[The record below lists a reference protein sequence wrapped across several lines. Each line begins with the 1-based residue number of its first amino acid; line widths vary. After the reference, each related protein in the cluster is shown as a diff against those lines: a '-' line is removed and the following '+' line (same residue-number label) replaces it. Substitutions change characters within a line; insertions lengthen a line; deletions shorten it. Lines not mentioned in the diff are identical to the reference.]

1 MNSKVVPAGAFKQ
14 GCLAMLDEVEAQHC
28 EIVITKRGRPVA
40 RLVPMPDPAETES
53 KMLAELRKHSR
64 VLVSEKE
71 LLSPSSEIAD
81 WGPNEGPQ
89 A

>member
-1 MNSKVVPAGAFKQ
+1 
-14 GCLAMLDEVEAQHC
+14 MLDEVEAKHC

-40 RLVPMPDPAETES
+40 RLVPMPAPADTES
-53 KMLAELRKHSR
+53 RILADLRKHCR

-71 LLSPSSEIAD
+71 LLAPSSEITA
-81 WGPNEGPQ
+81 WGPNHGTQ